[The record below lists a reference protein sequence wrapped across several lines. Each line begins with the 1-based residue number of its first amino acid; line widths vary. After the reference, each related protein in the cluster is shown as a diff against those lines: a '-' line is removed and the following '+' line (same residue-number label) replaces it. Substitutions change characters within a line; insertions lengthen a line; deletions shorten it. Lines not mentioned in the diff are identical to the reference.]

1 MSDKDFQNFV
11 DNQIK
16 RINEYAKWEEFFN
29 DTLSKKVIRKNKQ
42 FNIVDKEWIEKWK
55 EYVGFEE
62 IKEKCK
68 KFSEKENQTMK
79 QEISEFLLKKNAK
92 QKLEELGPLDCSKI
106 KRQNNKFIFFEE
118 TSNFLPIESF
128 NFNYFKPKD
137 VIAVNGDFIK
147 GKCFLN
153 NINFAK
159 NENKKIVIIEKNNH
173 NNEIKEAIITLE
185 AKEDIKKVKEELSE
199 KSLEEILNDERF
211 KNKIIEKEIVKKNK
225 SENKEQEIEKPKN
238 EKLANEKP
246 ENRGTDNKG
255 QENEIPN
262 KEPENEKSKNKGP
275 KNKEPENEKSK
286 SEKPQNKEIE
296 NQKPENEKQDKYS
309 SENKE
314 TKNTKPENEKQEN
327 KTSENKETKNEKQ
340 ENEKQEN
347 KTSENK
353 EPKIEKQENTTS
365 ENKEPKN
372 EKQENTTSENKE
384 PKNEKQGNKK
394 QENNGNLEN
403 KEQKN
408 EKQEDK
414 KSENNSQENK
424 EAKNEKQEDKK
435 PENNSQENKEAKN
448 GKPEN
453 KTPENKQIKNEKL
466 ENKKQENKEPEN
478 KETKI
483 AKQENKKTEN
493 NSPENKETKNTKPE
507 NKKQENKET
516 KNTKQENEKQENE
529 TSESKEQKNGKQEN
543 KKPENN
549 GNLENKK
556 QVNKTLENKEQKNEK
571 QENEKQENKAS
582 ENKEPKIEKQE
593 NKKQENKTSENKEPK
608 IEKQEN
614 KNPEKQKQ
622 INKEEEN
629 KLKKEKENK
638 IIEGMAEIYNYN
650 YKIKEQFSQKD
661 KSFLL
666 KCSVINKEWYKKFLE
681 NSNFEFFKGKFE
693 KLKFKNVEEI
703 QNNIRNDIN
712 KINFNNLQSLQKDA
726 DITSKPLD
734 NIENLAFVSEEFLIK
749 INEFMK
755 GNNNNDNKEKL
766 QNKNVISNNNK
777 QIMIKNGQALLKMND
792 QKFICFNPQEGNI
805 NEVKNQQIV
814 EFPKDKK
821 IDLFKLIE
829 NDNKNAG
836 IKNIVNKQIYEVH
849 SKPIDKKINA
859 SFNDKIKI
867 KKTIEGQSSLGLDNV
882 GATCYMNA
890 TLQCL
895 AHIKK
900 VSEQVINYRENGK
913 FKEDKKKYQLSSVY
927 ADVLKGIWFPDN
939 KKAISFAPN
948 EFKNVL
954 GKMNPLFAPTA
965 ANDAKDLLIYLIE
978 QMHNEL
984 NNSKEENLALIMPDN
999 MDPTN
1004 QNQVLT
1010 CFVEEFMKKYN
1021 SVFSHYF
1028 YGSNMSMTRCF
1039 GCNITKYSYQCF
1051 SFLIFPL
1058 LEAKKYC
1065 VIAGR
1070 IPPFFYNQYILNIED
1085 CFIYNQKIEFFTGDN
1100 QMYCN
1105 QCRQLMNS
1113 SMGTCIYTAPLVL
1126 ILVLNRGKGNL
1137 DFREKFEFWEIID
1150 LTNYVLFKQADNRYF
1165 LAGVITHLGE
1175 SGDSGHFIAFC
1186 RMSEIS
1192 PWFCYNDSMVTQTD
1206 FRDINTRGTPYIL
1219 FYQKIKL

>member
-106 KRQNNKFIFFEE
+106 KRQNKKFIFFEE

-353 EPKIEKQENTTS
+353 EPKIEKQEN
-365 ENKEPKN
+365 
-372 EKQENTTSENKE
+372 
-384 PKNEKQGNKK
+384 
-394 QENNGNLEN
+394 
-403 KEQKN
+403 
-408 EKQEDK
+408 
-414 KSENNSQENK
+414 
-424 EAKNEKQEDKK
+424 
-435 PENNSQENKEAKN
+435 
-448 GKPEN
+448 
-453 KTPENKQIKNEKL
+453 
-466 ENKKQENKEPEN
+466 
-478 KETKI
+478 
-483 AKQENKKTEN
+483 
-493 NSPENKETKNTKPE
+493 
-507 NKKQENKET
+507 
-516 KNTKQENEKQENE
+516 
-529 TSESKEQKNGKQEN
+529 
-543 KKPENN
+543 
-549 GNLENKK
+549 
-556 QVNKTLENKEQKNEK
+556 
-571 QENEKQENKAS
+571 
-582 ENKEPKIEKQE
+582 
-593 NKKQENKTSENKEPK
+593 
-608 IEKQEN
+608 

-681 NSNFEFFKGKFE
+681 NSNFEFFKEKFE
-693 KLKFKNVEEI
+693 KLNFKNVEEI

-829 NDNKNAG
+829 NDKKNAG

-939 KKAISFAPN
+939 TKAISFAPN

-1150 LTNYVLFKQADNRYF
+1150 LTNYVVFKQADNRYF

>member
-262 KEPENEKSKNKGP
+262 KEPENEKSK
-275 KNKEPENEKSK
+275 

-372 EKQENTTSENKE
+372 EKQEN
-384 PKNEKQGNKK
+384 KK

-414 KSENNSQENK
+414 K
-424 EAKNEKQEDKK
+424 
-435 PENNSQENKEAKN
+435 
-448 GKPEN
+448 
-453 KTPENKQIKNEKL
+453 
-466 ENKKQENKEPEN
+466 
-478 KETKI
+478 
-483 AKQENKKTEN
+483 
-493 NSPENKETKNTKPE
+493 
-507 NKKQENKET
+507 
-516 KNTKQENEKQENE
+516 
-529 TSESKEQKNGKQEN
+529 
-543 KKPENN
+543 
-549 GNLENKK
+549 
-556 QVNKTLENKEQKNEK
+556 
-571 QENEKQENKAS
+571 
-582 ENKEPKIEKQE
+582 
-593 NKKQENKTSENKEPK
+593 
-608 IEKQEN
+608 
-614 KNPEKQKQ
+614 
-622 INKEEEN
+622 
-629 KLKKEKENK
+629 
-638 IIEGMAEIYNYN
+638 
-650 YKIKEQFSQKD
+650 
-661 KSFLL
+661 
-666 KCSVINKEWYKKFLE
+666 
-681 NSNFEFFKGKFE
+681 
-693 KLKFKNVEEI
+693 
-703 QNNIRNDIN
+703 
-712 KINFNNLQSLQKDA
+712 
-726 DITSKPLD
+726 
-734 NIENLAFVSEEFLIK
+734 
-749 INEFMK
+749 
-755 GNNNNDNKEKL
+755 
-766 QNKNVISNNNK
+766 
-777 QIMIKNGQALLKMND
+777 
-792 QKFICFNPQEGNI
+792 
-805 NEVKNQQIV
+805 
-814 EFPKDKK
+814 
-821 IDLFKLIE
+821 
-829 NDNKNAG
+829 
-836 IKNIVNKQIYEVH
+836 
-849 SKPIDKKINA
+849 
-859 SFNDKIKI
+859 
-867 KKTIEGQSSLGLDNV
+867 
-882 GATCYMNA
+882 
-890 TLQCL
+890 
-895 AHIKK
+895 
-900 VSEQVINYRENGK
+900 
-913 FKEDKKKYQLSSVY
+913 
-927 ADVLKGIWFPDN
+927 
-939 KKAISFAPN
+939 
-948 EFKNVL
+948 
-954 GKMNPLFAPTA
+954 
-965 ANDAKDLLIYLIE
+965 
-978 QMHNEL
+978 
-984 NNSKEENLALIMPDN
+984 
-999 MDPTN
+999 
-1004 QNQVLT
+1004 
-1010 CFVEEFMKKYN
+1010 
-1021 SVFSHYF
+1021 
-1028 YGSNMSMTRCF
+1028 
-1039 GCNITKYSYQCF
+1039 
-1051 SFLIFPL
+1051 
-1058 LEAKKYC
+1058 
-1065 VIAGR
+1065 
-1070 IPPFFYNQYILNIED
+1070 
-1085 CFIYNQKIEFFTGDN
+1085 
-1100 QMYCN
+1100 
-1105 QCRQLMNS
+1105 
-1113 SMGTCIYTAPLVL
+1113 
-1126 ILVLNRGKGNL
+1126 
-1137 DFREKFEFWEIID
+1137 
-1150 LTNYVLFKQADNRYF
+1150 
-1165 LAGVITHLGE
+1165 
-1175 SGDSGHFIAFC
+1175 
-1186 RMSEIS
+1186 
-1192 PWFCYNDSMVTQTD
+1192 
-1206 FRDINTRGTPYIL
+1206 
-1219 FYQKIKL
+1219 